1 MATNPLLAFDVG
13 NSYKPVLQEFDNHGA
28 EIQIPTI
35 RPLITDGPAE
45 NLVSL

>member
-1 MATNPLLAFDVG
+1 MPKNREPQIENPAC
-13 NSYKPVLQEFDNHGA
+13 SI
-28 EIQIPTI
+28 EIHLSEIPTI